1 METNII
7 ESKIC
12 IFMLLSGAM
21 SESVGI
27 PFECS
32 RMHDLQIRYTRTSF
46 KGFLKAGKIPFSIL
60 WNSKLKTVGEQNLN
74 ALNVC
79 SHSLELMLH
88 KRRGKRWLCI
98 NYNANNKK

>member
-12 IFMLLSGAM
+12 IFMLLSGFI

-32 RMHDLQIRYTRTSF
+32 RMHDLQIRYTRTLF

-60 WNSKLKTVGEQNLN
+60 
-74 ALNVC
+74 
-79 SHSLELMLH
+79 
-88 KRRGKRWLCI
+88 
-98 NYNANNKK
+98 